1 MVVYPF
7 YDGYV
12 SRSLPTDEFELI
24 GSRAT
29 RMPWPNEYMFIG
41 LMNNS
46 TWTVSKVKGRMLFQ
60 YPAGSS
66 EVIID
71 FLETIRSEDILIRPG
86 DNRSFRMKTSPKL
99 SKVLQNGYFQSFEWT
114 LLEVYGTPKPMRIAK
129 APVDWIE
136 GLFERVP
143 N

>member
-1 MVVYPF
+1 MVVYPL
-7 YDGYV
+7 YDGYW

-24 GSRAT
+24 GSHAT
-29 RMPWPNEYMFIG
+29 QSGQNEYVFIRCV
-41 LMNNS
+41 NNS
-46 TWTVSKVKGRMLFQ
+46 TWTVSKVKGRMVFQ
-60 YPAGSS
+60 YPDGSS

-71 FLETIRSEDILIRPG
+71 FLETRGGEDILIRPG
-86 DNRSFRMKTSPKL
+86 YNPWLRMKTSPKL

-114 LLEVYGTPKPMRIAK
+114 LLEVYGTPKPMRIVK